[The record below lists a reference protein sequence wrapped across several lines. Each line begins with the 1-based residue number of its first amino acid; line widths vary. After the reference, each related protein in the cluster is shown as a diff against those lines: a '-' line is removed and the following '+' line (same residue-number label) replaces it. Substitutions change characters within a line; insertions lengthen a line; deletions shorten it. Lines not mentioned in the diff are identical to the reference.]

1 MSLFAI
7 LKQSSSYCR
16 NGRSRVI
23 INGYQNQNMLLQHGR
38 LSTLKS
44 TSIPNS
50 ALANDTII
58 SDTIGDFKK
67 LNIYTMSEEL
77 LEAKLKLWQ
86 QPKYRS
92 KQIRQWIYNKGIVN
106 FDDMIDIP
114 HTLRKL
120 LNENFS
126 FGDLKLAFQQVSKD
140 GTIKRAYELKDGQI
154 IESVL
159 MPYEDGRRTA
169 CISSQ
174 AGCGMGCVFCAT
186 GQMGF
191 SRQLTSTEI
200 FEQAQ
205 KFSSELI
212 QKNERLSNIVLMGMG
227 EPLAN
232 YDNVLEAVRRI
243 NNELGIGA
251 RHITI
256 STVGLVPRIKK
267 LADENIQVGLAVSLH
282 QATNEKRDKLMP
294 INTRYPIEELIDA
307 CQYYVSKTNRRI
319 TFEWALIRGE
329 TDTVDTAHELG
340 NLLQGLLCHV
350 NVIPLNPTKGFT
362 GKPTTKAGVDEFV
375 RILASYDVP
384 CTPRTRRGI
393 DIDAGCGQ
401 LKADLIRGK
410 KTPTKAGTIFSPSS
424 DNFNE
429 IGVDPM

>member
-1 MSLFAI
+1 MKRSN
-7 LKQSSSYCR
+7 SYFR
-16 NGRSRVI
+16 
-23 INGYQNQNMLLQHGR
+23 HGR
-38 LSTLKS
+38 VSIIGDHYRLMHQCKLKC
-44 TSIPNS
+44 TSIPN
-50 ALANDTII
+50 LEITTDCV
-58 SDTIGDFKK
+58 IGGDVGKCK
-67 LNIYTMSEEL
+67 RLNIYTMTEEL
-77 LEAKLKLWQ
+77 LEAQLKLWQ

-92 KQIRQWIYNKGIVN
+92 KQIRQWIYDKGILN

-114 HTLRKL
+114 VTLRKL
-120 LNENFS
+120 LSDTFS
-126 FGDLKLAFQQVSKD
+126 FGDLKLVFQQISKD

-205 KFSSELI
+205 KFSSELK
-212 QKNERLSNIVLMGMG
+212 QKNERLSNIVMMGMG

-232 YDNVLEAVRRI
+232 YDNVLDAVRRI

-256 STVGLVPRIKK
+256 STVGLAPRIKK
-267 LADENIQVGLAVSLH
+267 LADEDIQIGLAVSLH

-307 CQYYVSKTNRRI
+307 CQYYVGKTNRRI

-329 TDTVDTAHELG
+329 TDTSETAHELG

-362 GKPTTKAGVDEFV
+362 GKPTSKAGVEEFV
-375 RILASYDVP
+375 RILGSYDVP

-401 LKADLIRGK
+401 LKADLIRDK
-410 KTPTKAGTIFSPSS
+410 KSGFKTGTIFSPSI
-424 DNFNE
+424 DNFKE
-429 IGVDPM
+429 IGVDSI